1 MLAISPQMPLPNRA
15 LFVSGDIDAARAHL
29 SRRFWPHSVTP
40 LATDAPFAFRHHQAA
55 FAQTSFNALRYGT
68 AVAIDSQPSD
78 PSYLVKFTLDGTS
91 EVAQG
96 RAVVASGAGMVCV
109 MNPTGRLRVR
119 LSADHN
125 QLTLRVPGSVVH
137 ACIEREFGTVV
148 RQPLEFEAT
157 ARQVAECAPGL
168 GRLVGTLCEDLDAPA
183 AGFRHPR
190 VAGHLEQTLVGL
202 LLTEL
207 PHNYS
212 AMLAAPVATATPA
225 CVVLAEDYIRAH
237 AREPLG
243 IADIAAATGVSV
255 RSLQAGFR
263 RHRGTNPMRFLRD
276 CRLALAREALLA
288 GQGDVTGV
296 AVACG
301 FGDPGK
307 FAAHFRARYGEP
319 PSAALQRGRLGKRR

>member
-1 MLAISPQMPLPNRA
+1 MLAISPQMPLANRA
-15 LFVSGDIDAARAHL
+15 LFVSGNIDAARTHL
-29 SRRFWPHSVTP
+29 SQRFWPHSVTP
-40 LATDAPFAFRHHQAA
+40 LDPGTAFAFRHHQAE

-78 PSYLVKFTLDGTS
+78 PSYLVKFTLDGAS
-91 EVAQG
+91 EVDQG
-96 RAVVASGAGMVCV
+96 STVVASNAGMVCV
-109 MNPTGRLRVR
+109 MNPTRRLRVR

-125 QLTLRVPGSVVH
+125 QLTLRVAGSVLH
-137 ACIEREFGTVV
+137 DCIEREFGTAI
-148 RQPLEFEAT
+148 RRPLEFEAT
-157 ARQVAECAPGL
+157 ARHVNECAPGL

-212 AMLAAPVATATPA
+212 TLLASSAAPAAPA
-225 CVVLAEDYIRAH
+225 YVVLAEEYIRAR
-237 AREPLG
+237 AREPLCV
-243 IADIAAATGVSV
+243 AEVAAAAGVSV
-255 RSLQAGFR
+255 RSLQAGFQ

-276 CRLALAREALLA
+276 CRLALARAGLLA
-288 GQGDVTGV
+288 ASADVTTI
-296 AVACG
+296 ACDCG

-307 FAAHFRARYGEP
+307 FAGYYRARYGES
-319 PSAALQRGRLGKRR
+319 PSVTLNRGRLSRRR